1 MCGIVGFW
9 SPASGRS
16 EPELRAIVSRMADT
30 LRHRGPD
37 ASGAWASAPSG
48 LAFGH
53 TRLAVI
59 DLSPAGR
66 QPMASACGR
75 FQLVY
80 NGEIYNHPELRRE
93 LEACGHRF
101 RGHSDTEVLLAAIAQ
116 WGVEGTL
123 PRLVGM
129 FAFACWDDHQR
140 RLTLV
145 RDRLGIKPL
154 YYGWCGGALVFASEL
169 KALRQYPGFRAEID
183 RDALALFLQHN
194 YIPAPWS
201 IYRDVVK
208 LPPGTRLVISR
219 TCDRPRPIAYWS
231 LEGVVARGLADPY
244 RGSVD
249 DAVSDLD
256 GLLREAVRSRMIAD
270 VPLGAF
276 LSGGIDSS
284 LVVALMQ
291 AQSTRPVRTFT
302 IGFDEPEYNEAPYAA
317 AVARHLGTDHTEQ
330 YVRPQEAR
338 DVIPRLPEIYDEPFG
353 DSSQVPT
360 FLVSQ
365 LARRHVTVS
374 LSGDGGDELFGG
386 YQRYLHIDRLW
397 RVLNRVP
404 AAVRRVAARALGAC
418 CRMAPSRLRSKL
430 AGRVDRLGIST
441 PGEMYFRHNI
451 HWPEPHQMVLGARP
465 VATIAS
471 RPDGWPRGVP
481 HLAQWMV
488 VDTATY
494 LPDDILVKV
503 DRASMAV
510 ALEAR
515 VPLIDH
521 RVVEFAWRLPLAWKI
536 RGQTG
541 KWLLRKVLAQY
552 VPAAWFERPKTGFG
566 VPIDH
571 WLRGPLRDWAES
583 LLDER
588 RLRQE
593 GFFDPAPI
601 RRKWAEHLSGRDQWH
616 YHLWDVLMFQAW
628 LAGWPSPSTW
638 TDASHGHGT

>member
-1 MCGIVGFW
+1 LG
-9 SPASGRS
+9 
-16 EPELRAIVSRMADT
+16 AIASRMADT

-37 ASGAWASAPSG
+37 ASGVWACPPAG

-59 DLSPAGR
+59 DLSPAGH
-66 QPMASACGR
+66 QPMGSACGR
-75 FQLVY
+75 FQVVY
-80 NGEIYNHPELRRE
+80 NGEIYNHQEIRRE
-93 LEACGHRF
+93 LEAYGHRF

-116 WGVEGTL
+116 WGIEGTL

-129 FAFACWDDHQR
+129 FAFACWDDHQHC
-140 RLTLV
+140 LTLV

-154 YYGWCGGALVFASEL
+154 YYGWSDGALVFASEL

-201 IYRDVVK
+201 IYRDVFK
-208 LPPGTRLVISR
+208 LLPGARLVMSSA
-219 TCDRPRPIAYWS
+219 CDRPRPVPYWS
-231 LEGVVARGLADPY
+231 LDEVVARGLADPY

-256 GLLREAVRSRMIAD
+256 GLLRDAVRLRMIAD

-317 AVARHLGTDHTEQ
+317 TVARHLGTDHTEQ
-330 YVRPQEAR
+330 YVRPQEAL
-338 DVIPRLPEIYDEPFG
+338 DVIPQLPEIYDEPFG

-386 YQRYLHIDRLW
+386 YHRYLHIDRLW

-404 AAVRRVAARALGAC
+404 AAVRSVAARALGVC
-418 CRMAPSRLRSKL
+418 CRAAPAKVRPKL
-430 AGRVDRLGIST
+430 AGRIDRLGIST

-451 HWPEPHQMVLGARP
+451 HWPEPHRMVLGARP
-465 VATIAS
+465 VETLAS
-471 RPDGWPRGVP
+471 QPDRWPGGVP
-481 HLAQWMV
+481 HLAQWMY

-521 RVVEFAWRLPLAWKI
+521 RVVEFAWRLPLKWKI

-541 KWLLRKVLAQY
+541 KWLLRKVLARY
-552 VPAAWFERPKTGFG
+552 VPPALFERPKTGFG
-566 VPIDH
+566 VPIDR

-583 LLDER
+583 LLDQR
-588 RLRQE
+588 RLRDE
-593 GFFDPAPI
+593 GFFDPSPI
-601 RRKWAEHLSGRDQWH
+601 RRKWADHLSGRDQWH

-628 LAGWPSPSTW
+628 LSEC
-638 TDASHGHGT
+638 GTQRLHHQVGVLPP